1 MIRVGILGGGH
12 IGLALAALLG
22 AREDCRVRMW
32 GRSVPQSAS
41 LRIDAWASATAS
53 MPAHLCARAEVQACD
68 TPEAAIADA
77 DLVVLAVPAH
87 ARSALLRPLA
97 PALADCRLL
106 LVWEGSGRLA
116 ETVDALDPRPSAI
129 VGLQRSPLLCRAA
142 PAPQAQAGAVRGRRT
157 VRILGVRDS
166 VVAACLRGSDTAYA
180 RRVLRALLPVRL
192 QFAPDYACV
201 RLSPG
206 NPLTHPARLYA
217 CASAR
222 MRAGGRGTRFYAD
235 WDDAASRA
243 LLALHGELAGLRDA
257 RGLSRRHLRTLTDAT
272 RPWTPAALTRITRE
286 ATALREVRLPL
297 CPVEQGGGMS
307 RWNTDHRFFAEDIGE
322 GLATILADADAAGVA
337 MPTASAIV
345 GWYRGLVAGSGA
357 SAADASGAASC

>member
-22 AREDCRVRMW
+22 AREECRVRMW
-32 GRSVPQSAS
+32 GRSLPQCES
-41 LRIDAWASATAS
+41 LRIDAWAAATAS

-68 TPEAAIADA
+68 APEAAVAGA
-77 DLVVLAVPAH
+77 DLVVLAVPTHLRA
-87 ARSALLRPLA
+87 ALLRPLV

-106 LVWEGSGRLA
+106 LAWEGSGRLA
-116 ETVDALDPRPSAI
+116 ETVDALDLRQPAI

-142 PAPQAQAGAVRGRRT
+142 PAPQARAGATRNRRT

-166 VVAACLRGSDTAYA
+166 VIAACLRRRDTAYA
-180 RRVLRALLPVRL
+180 QRVLRAVLPVRL
-192 QFAPDYACV
+192 RFATDYACV

-217 CASAR
+217 CASAELR
-222 MRAGGRGTRFYAD
+222 VGARGTRFYAD
-235 WDDAASRA
+235 WDDAASRI
-243 LLALHGELAGLRDA
+243 LLALHGELARLRDA
-257 RGLSRRHLRTLTDAT
+257 RGLPRRHLRTLADAT

-297 CPVEQGGGMS
+297 GPVEEGSGMS
-307 RWNTDHRFFAEDIGE
+307 RWNTAHRFFAEDIGE

-345 GWYRGLVAGSGA
+345 RWYRSLVAGPA
-357 SAADASGAASC
+357 ALAADATGAASC